1 MKMEMKIRMRTMTK
15 VDVKLPSNSE
25 ERKQFPIATGCLDY
39 FPDALAAI
47 AALSKLGNDKHN
59 PGQPL
64 H

>member
-1 MKMEMKIRMRTMTK
+1 MTK